1 MSDYLIKSLAAYIFY
16 LLYERTGTNSLSN
29 EQYCWNTWKSLIIM
43 LKHLSLRLL
52 VPFEF
57 TH

>member
-29 EQYCWNTWKSLIIM
+29 EQYC
-43 LKHLSLRLL
+43 
-52 VPFEF
+52 
-57 TH
+57 